1 MDTKRV
7 AGMLSLE
14 GAFAL
19 NGKLENIDVLYDAG
33 FRIIGLN
40 HFLNNELGGSS
51 LDTGNEG
58 LTEFGREVVKQLNQ
72 TGIMIDLTHSSPR
85 SMDEI
90 LYITSGPV
98 LVTHT
103 GVDSV
108 CPSPRNLTDE
118 QIRRIVERGGLIG
131 IGYDPFFNCEL
142 GIPAIVKSIRYVVEH
157 FGVAYVALGSDFD
170 GTIFAPFDTSGLA
183 LLTEALIK
191 DGFTPEEIRMVTGI
205 NVINFLLHN
214 LP

>member
-1 MDTKRV
+1 M
-7 AGMLSLE
+7 
-14 GAFAL
+14 
-19 NGKLENIDVLYDAG
+19 
-33 FRIIGLN
+33 
-40 HFLNNELGGSS
+40 GGSS

-58 LTEFGREVVKQLNQ
+58 LTEFGREVVKRLYQK
-72 TGIMIDLTHSSPR
+72 GIMIDLTHSSPR

-90 LYITSGPV
+90 LDITTGPV

-142 GIPAIVKSIRYVVEH
+142 GIPAIVKSIHYVADH
-157 FGVAYVALGSDFD
+157 FGVDHVTLGSDFD

-183 LLTEALIK
+183 LLTEELIRE
-191 DGFTPEEIRMVTGI
+191 GFLPAEIHRVMGD